1 MPRVV
6 VTMERFL
13 VLGSNSF
20 SGSHFV
26 RHLLDLGHEV
36 LGASRSEEPDEV
48 FLAHRWGDVTSFR
61 FEQIDLNHDLDRL
74 MGLVEAL
81 EPSHV
86 VNFASQGMVAQ
97 SWDHPDH
104 WYQTNV
110 VAQVRLHDRLRQV
123 ASLKKY
129 VHISTPEVYG
139 STDGRVRES
148 FDFAPTTPYA
158 VSRAACDLHLRSFYQ
173 AYGFPVVFTRAANV
187 YGPGQ
192 QIYRIIPRAMLCCL
206 LGRRLPLHGGGES
219 MRNFIH
225 IQDVCDATYEV
236 ALRGVAGESYHVAG
250 QSTVTIRGLVEAV
263 CALAGCDF
271 DEVVDLVPDRI
282 GKDQCYLLDSGHVRD
297 SFGWVEGISLSEGL
311 SSTMSWVGENI
322 EVLSRLPVD
331 YIHKP

>member
-1 MPRVV
+1 
-6 VTMERFL
+6 VTLERFL

-36 LGASRSEEPDEV
+36 LGASRSEEPSEV
-48 FLAHRWGDVTSFR
+48 FLAHRWGDVAGFH

-74 MGLVEAL
+74 MGLIEAL

-86 VNFASQGMVAQ
+86 VNFAAQGMVAQ
-97 SWDHPDH
+97 SWEHPDH

-110 VAQVRLHDRLRQV
+110 VAQVRLHDRLRSV
-123 ASLKKY
+123 SSLKKY

-139 STDGRVRES
+139 STDGEVQES

-192 QIYRIIPRAMLCCL
+192 QVYRIIPRAMLSCL

-219 MRNFIH
+219 KRNFIH
-225 IQDVCDATYEV
+225 IQDVCAATYEV
-236 ALRGVAGESYHVAG
+236 ALKGVAGESYHVAG
-250 QSTVTIRGLVEAV
+250 KSTVTIRELVEAV
-263 CALAGCDF
+263 CVLAGCDP

-282 GKDQCYLLDSGHVRD
+282 GKDQCYLLDSTRVRN
-297 SFGWVEGISLSEGL
+297 SFGWFEAISLSEGL
-311 SSTMSWVGENI
+311 STTMRWVGDNI